1 MYYEIKT
8 DRLVLRPLC
17 LDDLE
22 TVHTYASDQ
31 ENTLYMLWLPND
43 SLKETADF
51 LQLVTREWEKDRPDY
66 YEFAVVLDGLQIGA
80 VSVYLDET
88 RKTGELGWILHKKY
102 WKKGIALEAAL
113 AVKDFAVNILKV
125 TKVTANCD
133 DRNVSSYR
141 LMEKLGLAL
150 ENDTGTR
157 TYKKTSETAKEL
169 TYSLMVSEGCSTKSK
184 GPM

>member
-133 DRNVSSYR
+133 DRNASSYR
-141 LMEKLGLAL
+141 LMEKLGLTL

-169 TYSLMVSEGCSTKSK
+169 TYSLTVG
-184 GPM
+184 